1 MTAAGKHIVD
11 DFESLPDAEKRE
23 VLANLLRISRSINYP
38 EISDEE
44 LLAPANAL
52 FVEYDRQ
59 ESNE

>member
-11 DFESLPDAEKRE
+11 DFESLPDGEKRE
-23 VLANLLRISRSINYP
+23 VLANLLRISRSIEYP

-44 LLAPANAL
+44 LLASANAVFL
-52 FVEYDRQ
+52 EYDGQ

>member
-23 VLANLLRISRSINYP
+23 VLVNLLRISRSIEYSQ
-38 EISDEE
+38 ISGEVF
-44 LLAPANAL
+44 L
-52 FVEYDRQ
+52 EYDRQ